1 MSHENAEMLRASLER
16 WDFRASLEAWKREA
30 AGVPTLLDPEVS
42 YEDTV
47 MPDLVGETFRGLEGV
62 VRAMELLVEPYEE
75 FRVELMQIV
84 GAGDRLVSIHRF
96 RGTARHTGIE
106 FDIPVAYLWTFRDGR
121 VIHFRSYSDPEEAL
135 EAAGLRE

>member
-16 WDFRASLEAWKREA
+16 WDFRASLEAWKREE
-30 AGVPTLLDPEVS
+30 AGVPTLLDPEVT

-47 MPDLVGETFRGLEGV
+47 MPDLVGERFRGLEGV

-84 GAGDRLVSIHRF
+84 GAGDRFVSIHRF